1 MKASWLAF
9 ASLVSIGSAH
19 AGEIASPAGG
29 AKIGETAIS
38 RMYRVAWLANFGRQQ
53 AELQPAP
60 AATRAKIRTISNAG
74 GPPLDGVAAAKAAV
88 AARMKAI
95 RAQVDAEMRELAA
108 GQPLRYRLQV
118 DCASKILAAARPP
131 QGPAPAVLTAFGSD
145 VTSVKLSVESCTVK
159 VYWKFLDRE
168 GDAPHM
174 RAYSVSVPLAPSAN

>member
-1 MKASWLAF
+1 M
-9 ASLVSIGSAH
+9 SIGSAH
-19 AGEIASPAGG
+19 AGEIASPANG
-29 AKIGETAIS
+29 AKIGEATIS
-38 RMYRVAWLANFGRQQ
+38 RMYRVAWLANLGRQR
-53 AELQPAP
+53 AALQPAP
-60 AATRAKIRTISNAG
+60 AVTHANIRTIANADS
-74 GPPLDGVAAAKAAV
+74 PPLDGVAAAKAAV

-95 RAQVDAEMRELAA
+95 RAQVDAEMRDLAA

-131 QGPAPAVLTAFGSD
+131 EGPTPAVLTAFGSD

-168 GDAPHM
+168 DDAPQM